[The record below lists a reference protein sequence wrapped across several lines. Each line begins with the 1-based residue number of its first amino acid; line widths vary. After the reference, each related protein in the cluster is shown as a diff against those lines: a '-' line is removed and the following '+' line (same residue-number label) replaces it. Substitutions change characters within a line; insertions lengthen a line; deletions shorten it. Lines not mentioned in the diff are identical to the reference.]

1 LSNSSHQGASVGD
14 APRNTVQEPD
24 FTSTQAT
31 AVVDAPVEVPR
42 PSAAS
47 MIVFEQ
53 VTKVYEPDVVAL
65 RDVSFHI
72 DNGEFVFIVGASGS
86 GKSTLVRLL
95 L

>member
-47 MIVFEQ
+47 MIVFDQ
-53 VTKVYEPDVVAL
+53 VTKVYEPDVIGL

-72 DNGEFVFIVGASGS
+72 VKG
-86 GKSTLVRLL
+86 
-95 L
+95 